1 MNQNQDLEKMTLKE
15 IKELI
20 KKGDKK
26 LLVQILE
33 YLVEDKKKLFYIKR
47 LLNMF
52 NINLEVWYG

>member
-15 IKELI
+15 VKELI

-52 NINLEVWYG
+52 NINLEV

>member
-15 IKELI
+15 VKELT

-52 NINLEVWYG
+52 NIKLEV

>member
-15 IKELI
+15 VKELI

-33 YLVEDKKKLFYIKR
+33 YLVEDKKQLFYIKR

-52 NINLEVWYG
+52 NINLEV

>member
-15 IKELI
+15 VKELI

-33 YLVEDKKKLFYIKR
+33 YVVEDKKQLFYIKR

-52 NINLEVWYG
+52 NINLEV

>member
-52 NINLEVWYG
+52 NINLEV

>member
-15 IKELI
+15 LKELI

-33 YLVEDKKKLFYIKR
+33 YLVEDKKQLFYIKR

-52 NINLEVWYG
+52 NINLEV